1 MLAGVPFES
10 LGMKTDIPRQ
20 PLPLLTW
27 EVMSKIPS
35 FAAVW
40 GVFLFGLH
48 WITKRRAEVGAFEAS
63 AEAGKEKP

>member
-1 MLAGVPFES
+1 
-10 LGMKTDIPRQ
+10 
-20 PLPLLTW
+20 
-27 EVMSKIPS
+27 MSKIPS
-35 FAAVW
+35 FVAVW